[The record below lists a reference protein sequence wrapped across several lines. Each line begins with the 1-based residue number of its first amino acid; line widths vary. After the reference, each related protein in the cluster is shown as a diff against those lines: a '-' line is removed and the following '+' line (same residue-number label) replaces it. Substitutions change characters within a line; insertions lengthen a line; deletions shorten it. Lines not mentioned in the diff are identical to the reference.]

1 MSGFLKY
8 SGSHK
13 KRRVFIA
20 DVDSL
25 PNGVEKIAPSKPEI
39 LPERLVPGL
48 IQISVGLGFLSCIFV
63 NLPLLFE
70 NSL

>member
-39 LPERLVPGL
+39 LPERLVAIML
-48 IQISVGLGFLSCIFV
+48 IGQV
-63 NLPLLFE
+63 
-70 NSL
+70 